1 MAYVKFRAFFART
14 DHCPACS
21 TPPSFLYSSLLLLSP
36 FGSGRKGAK
45 IINSFRSYKQ
55 FPFQFCW
62 LCLSLPHTPPP
73 PSPSP
78 PLSLSFSPSLFL
90 SMYLSLVTPCV
101 TTPPSVWLGGHYMC
115 AELRLHSLFAIILIL
130 FIVRLP

>member
-62 LCLSLPHTPPP
+62 LCLSLPHTL
-73 PSPSP
+73 S
-78 PLSLSFSPSLFL
+78 PLSLASPLSLPLSLTLFL
-90 SMYLSLVTPCV
+90 YLSLVTPCV
-101 TTPPSVWLGGHYMC
+101 TTPRPSGLEVITCVQSSG
-115 AELRLHSLFAIILIL
+115 
-130 FIVRLP
+130 FIHCLPSF